1 MAQLL
6 SIQVGQVKTHIL
18 PDGTEWTTAYF
29 KEPVA
34 GHVFI
39 GEEYV
44 EGDAQQHKR
53 FHGGVHRSV
62 LGYSADH
69 YIRWQEELGV
79 TFPYGAFGENFSIL
93 GQDENTVCIGDIYA
107 VGDEVRL
114 QVSAPREP
122 CNQIDKRW
130 NMPDLRRRVAQT
142 LRTGWYMRTLQTG
155 RAQAGLPVTLLER
168 PYPQWT
174 VRQAQEVRLRMFSD
188 PDAAVRLAACEALEP
203 GWRRKL
209 LSAV

>member
-6 SIQVGQVKTHIL
+6 SIQVGQVQTHL
-18 PDGTEWTTAYF
+18 LSDGTEWKTGYF
-29 KEPVA
+29 KEPMA
-34 GHVFI
+34 GPVFV
-39 GEEYV
+39 GEESL
-44 EGDAQQHKR
+44 EGDDQQHKR

-69 YIRWQEELGV
+69 YARWQEELQ
-79 TFPYGAFGENFSIL
+79 TLFPYGAFGENFSIT
-93 GQDENTVCIGDIYA
+93 GQDEDSVCIGDIYV

-114 QVSAPREP
+114 QVSAPRVP

-130 NMPDLRRRVAQT
+130 NMPGLHKRVGQT
-142 LRTGWYMRTLQTG
+142 LRTGWYMRTLQSG
-155 RAQAGLPVTLLER
+155 HAQAGMTITLLER
-168 PYPQWT
+168 PYPEWT
-174 VRQAQEVRLRMFSD
+174 VRRAQEVRLHMLSD
-188 PDAAVRLAACEALEP
+188 PDAAVRLAACQALEP